1 MSNIDNTSDFLFYES
16 SEGKTKIQVVV
27 DDERETIWVTQ
38 KSMAEIFA
46 IDTSGIAR
54 HLKNI
59 YDSGE
64 LVEESTLQKLQIATS
79 TKPVNFYNLDVIISV
94 GYRVNSYK
102 ATQFRIWA
110 SSILKDYMI
119 KGFALND
126 ERLKQGKNLFGKDYF
141 DELLEKIKEIRNSE
155 RRFYL
160 KITDLF
166 REGSIDY
173 DKNSPITRDFYATVQ
188 NKLHWAIH
196 QHTAAELIKERADA
210 NKPKMGLTSFKN
222 SDTTGKILKSDT
234 EVAKNYLTKEE
245 IGDLNNLVSM
255 YLDFAENMARRNRAM
270 KMEDWVERLNA
281 FLQFNEYEILDN
293 LGKVSSKV
301 AKNTAHK
308 EFEKFRVKQDKEYTS
323 DFEETIIEIKQTGK
337 LPTPPHDRFSIKG
350 YIQKRKEIE
359 VRNNPS
365 DFNKKLIQGL
375 NYNPKEERPVSGLSL
390 KSIKKRRNN
399 KDE

>member
-1 MSNIDNTSDFLFYES
+1 MDNSIDNTSDFLFYES

-38 KSMAEIFA
+38 KSLAEIFD
-46 IDTSGIAR
+46 IDVSGITK
-54 HLKNI
+54 HLKNVFETGEI
-59 YDSGE
+59 EEDSN
-64 LVEESTLQKLQIATS
+64 VQKLHIASS
-79 TKPVNFYNLDVIISV
+79 TKPVKFYNLDVIISV

-110 SSILKDYMI
+110 SSILKEYMI

-126 ERLKQGKNLFGKDYF
+126 DRLKQGKNLFGKDYF

-166 REGSIDY
+166 REGSINY
-173 DKNSPITRDFYATVQ
+173 DKDSPITREFYATVQ

-196 QHTAAELIKERADA
+196 QHTAAELISERADA
-210 NKPKMGLTSFKN
+210 SKPKMGLTSFKN
-222 SDTTGKILKSDT
+222 SETTGKVLKSDI

-245 IGDLNNLVSM
+245 IGNLNNLVAM
-255 YLDFAENMARRNRAM
+255 YLDFAENMARRNKAM

-308 EFEKFRVKQDKEYTS
+308 EFEKFRIRQDNEYMS

-337 LPTPPHDRFSIKG
+337 LPPPHERFSIKRAMKK
-350 YIQKRKEIE
+350 IKEIE
-359 VRNNPS
+359 DKKNIS
-365 DFNKKLIQGL
+365 DFNQKLKKGL
-375 NYNPKEERPVSGLSL
+375 NWNPKEN
-390 KSIKKRRNN
+390 KS
-399 KDE
+399 

>member
-1 MSNIDNTSDFLFYES
+1 MDNSIDSTSDFLFYES
-16 SEGKTKIQVVV
+16 SEGNTKIQVVV

-38 KSMAEIFA
+38 KSMAEIF
-46 IDTSGIAR
+46 DVDVSGIAR

-64 LVEESTLQKLQIATS
+64 LIEDSTLQKMQIANS

-110 SSILKDYMI
+110 SSILKEYMV
-119 KGFALND
+119 KGFAMND
-126 ERLKQGKNLFGKDYF
+126 DRLKQGKNLFGKDYF

-155 RRFYL
+155 RRFYS

-173 DKNSPITRDFYATVQ
+173 DTNSPITREFYATVQ

-196 QHTAAELIKERADA
+196 QHTAAELISERANA

-222 SDTTGKILKSDT
+222 SGTTGKVLKTDT
-234 EVAKNYLTKEE
+234 GVAKNYLNKEE
-245 IGDLNNLVSM
+245 ISNLNQLVSM
-255 YLDFAENMARRNRAM
+255 YLDFAENMAKRSRAM
-270 KMEDWVERLNA
+270 KMEDWAERLNA

-293 LGKVSSKV
+293 LGTVSSKI
-301 AKNTAHK
+301 AKKTAHK
-308 EFEKFRVKQDKEYTS
+308 EYEKFRKVQDKEYES
-323 DFEETIIEIKQTGK
+323 DFDKTISVIKETGK
-337 LPTPPHDRFSIKG
+337 LPDPPHDRLSIKAVM
-350 YIQKRKEIE
+350 RKLKENRE
-359 VRNNPS
+359 KDKMS
-365 DFNKKLIQGL
+365 DFNQKLKKGL
-375 NYNPKEERPVSGLSL
+375 EFDPK
-390 KSIKKRRNN
+390 KHKK
-399 KDE
+399 